1 MLFLNV
7 VGITDE
13 AEHRVLV
20 YFFAVFAFC
29 KPQRKIKIGEI
40 HQKH

>member
-13 AEHRVLV
+13 AEHRV
-20 YFFAVFAFC
+20 YFFAVFLQTTTENQ
-29 KPQRKIKIGEI
+29 KNIG
-40 HQKH
+40 